1 MITESGGVVVFAS
14 GKLAPHAQLI
24 HNINTARNQVLTY
37 FMYIDEYM
45 YITNT
50 VCVYLQDSNRGE
62 NYGADSLIFHTGEH
76 IVVVYTPGKVGLFS
90 QSNPKS
96 VTLET

>member
-1 MITESGGVVVFAS
+1 MITEGGAVVVFAS

-24 HNINTARNQVLTY
+24 HNINTAGNQVLTY
-37 FMYIDEYM
+37 FMYIDE

-50 VCVYLQDSNRGE
+50 VCVYLQDSNGGE
-62 NYGADSLIFHTGEH
+62 NYGANSLVFHTGEH
-76 IVVVYTPGKVGLFS
+76 IVVVYTPGKVGFFS